1 MSLLKAA
8 IVASTL
14 ALGLANGASATEGNF
29 TDGMLI
35 TVNPDGRYM
44 MGRATQRGID
54 AFMKSARQLPGGTA
68 VMRYNGRFYIAEDPR
83 GTLYQ
88 MFRDAN
94 MHGN

>member
-1 MSLLKAA
+1 MSLIKAA
-8 IVASTL
+8 LLAATL
-14 ALGLANGASATEGNF
+14 GFGLTTGASATEGNF

-35 TVNPDGRYM
+35 TVNPDGRYA

-54 AFMKSARQLPGGTA
+54 AFMKSARRLPGGTSI
-68 VMRYNGRFYIAEDPR
+68 MRYNGHFYIAEDPR

-94 MHGN
+94 MHDN